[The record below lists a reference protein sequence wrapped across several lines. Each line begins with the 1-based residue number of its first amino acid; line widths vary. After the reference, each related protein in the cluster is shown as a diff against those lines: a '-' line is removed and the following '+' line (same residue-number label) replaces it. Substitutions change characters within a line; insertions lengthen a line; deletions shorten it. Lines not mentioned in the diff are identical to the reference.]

1 MTTEQT
7 IALIAALGIG
17 TIARELI
24 TGLARWV
31 TGKQDRERSAHR
43 ALIADADRV
52 HAAVDT
58 ERGRADPEAS
68 SRRRATE
75 PAHALRRQLL
85 ALGVPPNA
93 TPPLPSSPTPSKQTS

>member
-1 MTTEQT
+1 VTTEQT

-31 TGKQDRERSAHR
+31 TGKQDRERSAYR
-43 ALIADADRV
+43 ALIADADRA

-58 ERGRADPEAS
+58 ERARADHEAS
-68 SRRRATE
+68 YRRRATE
-75 PAHALRRQLL
+75 HAHALRRQLL
-85 ALGVPPNA
+85 DLGVAPNDIPPF
-93 TPPLPSSPTPSKQTS
+93 PSSTTPSKETS